1 MIMNKELKGKF
12 TAFPTSLYNQR
23 WVEKEADKT
32 YKEFLEIFNNSIPD
46 PSLRIKADNQRFAMI
61 YYGAFEYAMNAFFR
75 QVLEDCMTQM
85 ELDIR
90 DLDNLKAIFYEKTK

>member
-12 TAFPTSLYNQR
+12 TVFPTSLYNQR

-32 YKEFLEIFNNSIPD
+32 YKEFLEIFNESISD
-46 PSLRIKADNQRFAMI
+46 PSLRIKPDNHRFAMI
-61 YYGAFEYAMNAFFR
+61 YYGAFEYAMKAFFR
-75 QVLEDCMTQM
+75 QVLEDGITQV